1 LPTRF
6 PSEFAKKYIF
16 KVAVYP
22 KIFPSVKRITY
33 GYDILLYDF
42 CSNFLIFA
50 RMKEKIFDKVVE
62 LISSNNHIP
71 PETIKMDSSFED
83 LGMDSLDGLT
93 LINDLE
99 NEYNITLPNEEVVKI
114 KSVRQAVDN
123 LDKVLTST
131 NHE

>member
-1 LPTRF
+1 
-6 PSEFAKKYIF
+6 
-16 KVAVYP
+16 
-22 KIFPSVKRITY
+22 
-33 GYDILLYDF
+33 
-42 CSNFLIFA
+42 
-50 RMKEKIFDKVVE
+50 MKENIFDKVVE
-62 LISSNNHIP
+62 LISANNHIP
-71 PETIKMDSSFED
+71 PETITMDSSFED

-123 LDKVLTST
+123 LEKFLPQ